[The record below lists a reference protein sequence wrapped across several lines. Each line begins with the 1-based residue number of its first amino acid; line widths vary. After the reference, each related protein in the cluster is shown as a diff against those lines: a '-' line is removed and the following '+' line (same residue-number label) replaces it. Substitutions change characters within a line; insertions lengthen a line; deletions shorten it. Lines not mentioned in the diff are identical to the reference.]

1 MTDSAATRA
10 RLDRPAPDLIDA
22 FQRTVD
28 EGTVRLTRTWPS
40 LLATGVVGGADVSL
54 GVFAM
59 YLVRRDT
66 GNADLAALAFSIG
79 FIALTLAN
87 SELFTENFLV
97 PVAAVVA
104 RNASVGKLIKLWLG
118 TFAANLAGAW
128 VVTGLVMAGFSDLKP
143 VAIRVAA
150 HAAHQ
155 PLNDRTLANMVLAGA
170 IITLMT
176 WMERST
182 ESVPAKI
189 VAAVAAA
196 FVLAAGPM
204 GHVIVVS
211 VEMFGAF
218 HAGVAYPY
226 VAWLGWVGLALIGNM
241 AGGLGLVTLLRL
253 LQVGKGVLK
262 EEQEREPLEPREEPA
277 EGTA

>member
-1 MTDSAATRA
+1 M
-10 RLDRPAPDLIDA
+10 
-22 FQRTVD
+22 
-28 EGTVRLTRTWPS
+28 RLTRTWPS

-143 VAIRVAA
+143 VAIQVAA